1 MQIIHHGAVNGVTGS
16 CHQLDINAQHP
27 SVTLSIMAYFKGL
40 KRQVKTLHPNCK

>member
-27 SVTLSIMAYFKGL
+27 SVTLSIVAYFKGL